1 MGAKIRQ
8 FYEKCKSCPKLFAS
22 KGKKAFKGKKV
33 KRLSGDNKSNKS
45 NR

>member
-22 KGKKAFKGKKV
+22 KGKKAFKGKKDFKGEKAFEGKKV
-33 KRLSGDNKSNKS
+33 KR
-45 NR
+45 

>member
-1 MGAKIRQ
+1 MGAKILQ

-33 KRLSGDNKSNKS
+33 KRLWGGNKSNKS

>member
-1 MGAKIRQ
+1 MGAKILQ

-33 KRLSGDNKSNKS
+33 KRRLKVKK
-45 NR
+45 